1 LIFRRPVGQLKDDLP
16 KRSSENTEPK
26 DKEGCRTDRKELSA

>member
-1 LIFRRPVGQLKDDLP
+1 MIFRRPVGQLKDDLS
-16 KRSSENTEPK
+16 KRSSENTESQ